1 MVFCHPLGASSFRY
15 FEEHSK
21 GEKCAR
27 SYCDLSIYVASYIL
41 VVPFFICPKE
51 GSGNSWQEEIAD
63 GGGTLLNLENWWFY
77 TIQIDWISF
86 CLNSILQNSKHMLW
100 ITFRILCIGFFQFLI
115 CSQDVVFPCFS
126 QFRILCL
133 RTTLYIYIY
142 IIIITSLYIIYVM
155 KMNAFT
161 MDDVRFTSMCV
172 FNSFCIF
179 SSQL

>member
-142 IIIITSLYIIYVM
+142 IYNYHYIFIYYICYE
-155 KMNAFT
+155 NECFHHG
-161 MDDVRFTSMCV
+161 
-172 FNSFCIF
+172 
-179 SSQL
+179 